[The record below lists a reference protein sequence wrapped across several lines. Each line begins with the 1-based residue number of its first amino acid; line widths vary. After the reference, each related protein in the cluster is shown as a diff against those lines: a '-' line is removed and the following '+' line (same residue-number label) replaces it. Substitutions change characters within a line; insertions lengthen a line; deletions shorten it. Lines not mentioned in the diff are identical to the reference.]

1 MQDPSVAA
9 TNGPSFDSENPLK
22 RKLRTRARWLRVA
35 SVTILII
42 IVAALLPAGWNIYS
56 HAGDLTQRDIGY
68 TLERSKFAKA
78 RDLRNFYRY
87 LLYEAELKV
96 QSEGGGEFISGV
108 IAKLENWNVDDLPK
122 YPFEK
127 QITEPTNRKQRQLV
141 GEVLS
146 RYNTREKILEEQFL
160 QGQLIGALK
169 AGSKTGAEGDAY
181 ILGAIQFTRFGG
193 LTVILFLVAIL
204 IRLFRYAMRLA
215 AFYDAPA
222 DALLLTERWPEVG
235 RDADLFMRIVAMLT
249 PPASI
254 DFGRLPR
261 TPEERIVDGIT
272 QVGKKAATAT
282 NRE

>member
-9 TNGPSFDSENPLK
+9 TNGPSFESEHPLK
-22 RKLRTRARWLRVA
+22 RELRKRALWLRVA
-35 SVTILII
+35 SITILII

-56 HAGDLTQRDIGY
+56 HAGELTQKDIGY
-68 TLERSKFAKA
+68 TPEREKLAKA

-87 LLYEAELKV
+87 LLYDAALRAPGKE
-96 QSEGGGEFISGV
+96 EGQFISRV
-108 IAKLENWNVDDLPK
+108 IAKLEAIEDDNLLKYRLKEAIESEPK
-122 YPFEK
+122 TSPAQEK
-127 QITEPTNRKQRQLV
+127 LAHELLEYYDTEVNKKEEHKVRSQLEGV
-141 GEVLS
+141 P
-146 RYNTREKILEEQFL
+146 
-160 QGQLIGALK
+160 K

-181 ILGAIQFTRFGG
+181 VLAAIQFTRFGG

-222 DALLLTERWPEVG
+222 DALLLTERWPEV
-235 RDADLFMRIVAMLT
+235 RKDADLFIRLVAMLT

-261 TPEERIVDGIT
+261 TPAENMSTVLL
-272 QVGKKAATAT
+272 K
-282 NRE
+282 